1 MRGPGQGFF
10 EQPHA
15 ATYFLIAV
23 NVAVFGMLALN
34 TGLAAPKGIDLWRA
48 GANYPLTLPRGEYWR
63 LFAYGF
69 LHANPL
75 HLLTNMFCLA
85 LWGGHLERRV
95 GAAYFLVIY
104 AVALV
109 GGGLASI
116 GVHSGPF
123 LSVGASGAVSGV
135 LGALFCLWIL
145 GKVELSASFFIINI
159 GLNIA
164 LSLST
169 RGIDWGAHLGGFTAG
184 LAACALIDLVERGNR
199 HLFACK
205 FPEGLKLNLL
215 LLAVVAL
222 LAAASALPATLT
234 PRGIAVAAVLALL
247 ALGVVAKGI
256 DLLLGLRHGL
266 AFAAG
271 LLAVVNA
278 LAALALAERMAA
290 PFCAAIAGAPA
301 VFAVCSHPVLV
312 PVGAAVIA
320 LAASLALS
328 ARSIG
333 KGVGDL
339 GFVAHGLRGERR
351 RHSGL

>member
-1 MRGPGQGFF
+1 M
-10 EQPHA
+10 
-15 ATYFLIAV
+15 
-23 NVAVFGMLALN
+23 
-34 TGLAAPKGIDLWRA
+34 
-48 GANYPLTLPRGEYWR
+48 
-63 LFAYGF
+63 
-69 LHANPL
+69 
-75 HLLTNMFCLA
+75 
-85 LWGGHLERRV
+85 
-95 GAAYFLVIY
+95 
-104 AVALV
+104 
-109 GGGLASI
+109 
-116 GVHSGPF
+116 
-123 LSVGASGAVSGV
+123 

-145 GKVELSASFFIINI
+145 GKVELTASFFIINI

-164 LSLST
+164 LSLSA

-184 LAACALIDLVERGNR
+184 LLACALIDLVERGNR

-215 LLAVVAL
+215 LLAAVAV
-222 LAAASALPATLT
+222 LAALASPAPFS
-234 PRGIAVAAVLALL
+234 PRGIAVAGVACLL
-247 ALGVVAKGI
+247 ALGVVAKVV

-278 LAALALAERMAA
+278 LVALALAALALADRMAA
-290 PFCAAIAGAPA
+290 PVCTAIAGAPA
-301 VFAVCSHPVLV
+301 LAAVCAHPGLV